1 LKLLPPGLY
10 PFFPGPGGL
19 HEGTDIKQ
27 VRVVDLRRR
36 PSGKPIAVKDGSFK
50 VRLPDPAPCDGGLTD
65 YS

>member
-10 PFFPGPGGL
+10 PFFPGPGDL

-27 VRVVDLRRR
+27 VRPVDLRGR

-50 VRLPDPAPCDGGLTD
+50 VEVRAFAPASLVLDTAE
-65 YS
+65 